1 MDKIDKLTKDDL
13 FMSEL
18 EAREWDK
25 WEEKSMMTYAKNLG
39 KEEGLAEGEIKGR
52 EENTKELILSMIDN
66 KLSLDVIS
74 KITNKSVEEI
84 NKIIN

>member
-25 WEEKSMMTYAKNLG
+25 WEEKSMLTYAKKLG
-39 KEEGLAEGEIKGR
+39 KEEGLAQGEIKGR
-52 EENTKELILSMIDN
+52 EENTKELILSMLDN
-66 KLSLDVIS
+66 NATLEFIS
-74 KITNKSVEEI
+74 KVTKN
-84 NKIIN
+84 

>member
-25 WEEKSMMTYAKNLG
+25 WEEKSMLTYAKKLG
-39 KEEGLAEGEIKGR
+39 KEEGLA
-52 EENTKELILSMIDN
+52 
-66 KLSLDVIS
+66 
-74 KITNKSVEEI
+74 
-84 NKIIN
+84 